1 MVNGSSNPEL
11 VQQTAYGENGIKLSI
26 QALGSTPAEIKITGK
41 AKLREGVNVPLIG
54 AVNWNATLQQYEK
67 KEYSEMPTI
76 PSELD
81 PTTPDTSLIVRKEP
95 VPIKVTAPTY
105 LNETK
110 SSVKA
115 ITNTVKIT
123 INYKHYLIY
132 ITELMRVILDKY
144 RILVIIK

>member
-1 MVNGSSNPEL
+1 L

-76 PSELD
+76 PSEL
-81 PTTPDTSLIVRKEP
+81 
-95 VPIKVTAPTY
+95 
-105 LNETK
+105 
-110 SSVKA
+110 
-115 ITNTVKIT
+115 
-123 INYKHYLIY
+123 
-132 ITELMRVILDKY
+132 
-144 RILVIIK
+144 